1 MTTNEA
7 TWAKPA
13 GALFRALGHEYR
25 LEILEVLRTG
35 PLSGDQLA
43 ARTGNTKALLTAH
56 LNRLQRVD
64 LISKQRAERGYIYSL
79 TDDSGLAI
87 MDLLKRMYGQA

>member
-1 MTTNEA
+1 MTTTEA

-13 GALFRALGHEYR
+13 GALFRALGHEHR
-25 LEILEVLRTG
+25 LNVLEQLRSG

-56 LNRLQRVD
+56 LTRLQRDD
-64 LISKQRAERGYIYSL
+64 LISKQKAERGYIYSL

-87 MDLLKRMYGQA
+87 MDALKQMFGG

>member
-7 TWAKPA
+7 AWAEPA
-13 GALFRALGHEYR
+13 GALFASLGHEYR
-25 LEILEVLRTG
+25 LKILESLRIG

-56 LNRLQRVD
+56 LTRLQRDD
-64 LISKQRAERGYIYSL
+64 LISKQKAERGYIYSL
-79 TDDSGLAI
+79 TDGSGLAAR
-87 MDLLKRMYGQA
+87 L

>member
-1 MTTNEA
+1 MTTTEA

-13 GALFRALGHEYR
+13 GALFRALGNEHR
-25 LEILEVLRTG
+25 LKILEVLRTG

-43 ARTGNTKALLTAH
+43 TRTGTTKPFLTAP
-56 LNRLQRVD
+56 LLRLQRD
-64 LISKQRAERGYIYSL
+64 NLISRQKAERGYIYSL
-79 TDDSGLAI
+79 AGDGGLAI